1 MERHKVL
8 KYVGWVKIV
17 TVTLSYSITTKSLPL
32 SCYGLQ
38 KPSSCF
44 GETKYGHVPMVTQD
58 TTLIGTKRNFFL
70 IVTYCNVLLRE
81 NMPIMPNYFDM
92 LFFRSIE
99 SWGGGS
105 RGL

>member
-1 MERHKVL
+1 
-8 KYVGWVKIV
+8 
-17 TVTLSYSITTKSLPL
+17 
-32 SCYGLQ
+32 
-38 KPSSCF
+38 
-44 GETKYGHVPMVTQD
+44 MVTQD

-99 SWGGGS
+99 SWGGGEPGIMNITQEMWGFLCS
-105 RGL
+105 LIFIVVEVRKVVS